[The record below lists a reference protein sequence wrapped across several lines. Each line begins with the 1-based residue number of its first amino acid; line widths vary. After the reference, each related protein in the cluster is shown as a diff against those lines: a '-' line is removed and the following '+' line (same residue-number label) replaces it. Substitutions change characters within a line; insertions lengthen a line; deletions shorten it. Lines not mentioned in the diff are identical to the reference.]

1 MKILFTHNNNKRGFG
16 PLGNIMKVKIE
27 FTVDV
32 IPENIQV
39 YLDEAGFDDETVRE
53 FVKSYFQ
60 CLAPML
66 DDTLMSN
73 VGLPAIKNYI

>member
-1 MKILFTHNNNKRGFG
+1 
-16 PLGNIMKVKIE
+16 MKVKIE

-39 YLDEAGFDDETVRE
+39 YLDEVGFDDETVRE

-60 CLAPML
+60 
-66 DDTLMSN
+66 
-73 VGLPAIKNYI
+73 

>member
-1 MKILFTHNNNKRGFG
+1 MWALS
-16 PLGNIMKVKIE
+16 PLEHDMKVKIE

-39 YLDEAGFDDETVRE
+39 YLDEVGFDDETVRE

-66 DDTLMSN
+66 DDTIMSN
-73 VGLPAIKNYI
+73 VGLPAIKNYN